1 MKTHEKFSILYP
13 AHANRKTPILI
24 HDNARPHKGQIV
36 LKNLSDL
43 DYDLSQ
49 PSFLPDLE
57 LTYFHLFSH
66 LERFL
71 DNKIFNDEVEAKNSI
86 NDF

>member
-1 MKTHEKFSILYP
+1 M
-13 AHANRKTPILI
+13 
-24 HDNARPHKGQIV
+24 